1 MLTDRLTKQLKVVDF
16 GISGTSS
23 QVNIDYTEAGS
34 LRYLAPEVIQFR
46 APAHSGIDIWA
57 MGVILYWM
65 LHGHSPFEGRTKL
78 EILQKIV
85 KADYK
90 IDDYVSNTASKACID
105 LISKMLQ
112 VDVK

>member
-1 MLTDRLTKQLKVVDF
+1 
-16 GISGTSS
+16 
-23 QVNIDYTEAGS
+23 
-34 LRYLAPEVIQFR
+34 
-46 APAHSGIDIWA
+46 

-90 IDDYVSNTASKACID
+90 IDDYVTNIASKACID

>member
-1 MLTDRLTKQLKVVDF
+1 M
-16 GISGTSS
+16 
-23 QVNIDYTEAGS
+23 
-34 LRYLAPEVIQFR
+34 APEVIQFR

-85 KADYK
+85 KAEYK
-90 IDDYVSNTASKACID
+90 NDDYVSNTVSKACVD